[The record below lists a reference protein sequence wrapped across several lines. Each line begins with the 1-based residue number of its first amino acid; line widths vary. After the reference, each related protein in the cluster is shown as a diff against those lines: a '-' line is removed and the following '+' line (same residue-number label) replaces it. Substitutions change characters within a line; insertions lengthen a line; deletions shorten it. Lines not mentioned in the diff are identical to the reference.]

1 MHAESDRYASRMH
14 TRAGDESDETS
25 GGSDSEEFDETN
37 DGSDSDSEV
46 DARAAQERL
55 NFPAYCTP
63 HIVGLRCL

>member
-14 TRAGDESDETS
+14 MRAGDESDETS
-25 GGSDSEEFDETN
+25 GGSDSEDETN

-55 NFPAYCTP
+55 NFPGYCTS